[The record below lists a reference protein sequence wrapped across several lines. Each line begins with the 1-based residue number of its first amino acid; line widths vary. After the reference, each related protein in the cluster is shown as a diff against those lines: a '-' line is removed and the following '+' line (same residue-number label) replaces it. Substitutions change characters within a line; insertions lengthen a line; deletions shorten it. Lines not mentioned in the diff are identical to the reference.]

1 MLLGFKRLPLFEM
14 EPISTALLALLLVP
28 ATSMFS
34 ESFMETTS
42 SFSFMSRSDKRGY
55 PLAASPRF
63 DSLLSALLRLPVL
76 LESIYSRCMWD
87 EMIRLKRF

>member
-1 MLLGFKRLPLFEM
+1 MLWIVP
-14 EPISTALLALLLVP
+14 ALSLALLWRFEL
-28 ATSMFS
+28 SYIRL
-34 ESFMETTS
+34 SFMETTS

-87 EMIRLKRF
+87 ETIRLKRF